1 MTRVHSEAAEDE
13 LARSGGETEE
23 HELACFGGETGED
36 ELTRSGGETGEHE
49 LARFG
54 AAWDEF
60 FGAVR
65 RAKGR
70 AAREAGAGAL
80 TLSQYQLLAALGE
93 LHERPVGELAEA
105 VGVAPPTAT
114 RMVDCL
120 ERTDIVERR
129 NSTEDRRVVTVRL
142 TPHGRR
148 LLRQKQE
155 LVSEKRRT
163 LWLSLSPEEREQAE
177 HLLRRLAD
185 IVEEL

>member
-1 MTRVHSEAAEDE
+1 MSVVREKGVRGEAPVRKEV
-13 LARSGGETEE
+13 GEEA
-23 HELACFGGETGED
+23 L
-36 ELTRSGGETGEHE
+36 L
-49 LARFG
+49 RFG
-54 AAWDEF
+54 EAWDEF

-70 AAREAGAGAL
+70 AAREAGGREL

-93 LHERPVGELAEA
+93 LPERPVGELAEA

-120 ERTDIVERR
+120 ERAGIVERR

-142 TPHGRR
+142 TPHGGR
-148 LLRQKQE
+148 LLRRKRE
-155 LVSEKRRT
+155 LVTGKRRA
-163 LWLSLSPEEREQAE
+163 LWLSLTPEEREQAE
-177 HLLRRLAD
+177 HLLRRLAA

>member
-1 MTRVHSEAAEDE
+1 MSVV
-13 LARSGGETEE
+13 RSKGADAGQASQEE
-23 HELACFGGETGED
+23 G
-36 ELTRSGGETGEHE
+36 

-54 AAWDEF
+54 EAWDDF

-70 AAREAGAGAL
+70 AAREAGGDEL

-93 LHERPVGELAEA
+93 LPERPVGELAEI
-105 VGVAPPTAT
+105 VGVAAPTAT

-120 ERTDIVERR
+120 ERADVVERR

-142 TPHGRR
+142 TPRGHT
-148 LLRQKQE
+148 LLRRKRE
-155 LVSEKRRT
+155 LVTEKRRS

-177 HLLRRLAD
+177 RLLRRLAG